1 MWRDGENMRF
11 YVKYIKS
18 EEKRVERLARVTFV
32 LLFFLCLAIDSFYN
46 GAELP
51 EFFYKLHYNY

>member
-1 MWRDGENMRF
+1 MK
-11 YVKYIKS
+11 YKIKYIKNS
-18 EEKRVERLARVTFV
+18 NEKWVRLARVTFV
-32 LLFFLCLAIDSFYN
+32 LLFFICLALDSFYN